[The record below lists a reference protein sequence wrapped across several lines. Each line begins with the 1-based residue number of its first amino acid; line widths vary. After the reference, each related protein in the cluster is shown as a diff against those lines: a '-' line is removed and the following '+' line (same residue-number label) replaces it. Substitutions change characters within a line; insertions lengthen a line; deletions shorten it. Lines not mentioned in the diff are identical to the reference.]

1 MKMLKS
7 FEYNVTVKNDDLIV
21 CDHRVHG
28 VKIMPG
34 VTFLELIYEILAN
47 EGYDRRDFVLY
58 NVVFKRPVSVSDGY
72 NRKVRIKLF
81 ETEAHNGEFNIFADS
96 IHLLNDCE
104 TGEWVHNFEC
114 NIRASEGH
122 GQDDRIDIDEIKR
135 TALSSED
142 MDIVYKHAREYDI
155 THYTF
160 MKSLGTVYYLG
171 QTVCAELH
179 LSEKAQDYLDVFVSH
194 PVYLDAATLIAP
206 YYAYLNSESTGM
218 DLTDKRPFIPIW
230 INEIR
235 AMRDLGR
242 KCYII
247 VRVSDINI
255 HSDVMY
261 TDFYVYTESGE
272 LALSFKRFAY
282 KKIRSNELI
291 ISLENGDDDTVQE
304 NAEKVAASADKA
316 EYNGEDITEMLKSI
330 LLEVADGRIKNV
342 NTDETFYDMGLDSG
356 DLLQF
361 VKILEKTIG
370 HTLYPTLLF
379 EYQTISELAVY
390 LSENFDIEPV
400 KAAVSK
406 ETTTDTAVRTELLFF
421 TSAEKEQGPFLK
433 RKRSSNVF
441 VCSRNREGISLGRAE
456 TDRLFVDA
464 AVNCVHDVKGSIDI
478 TDTVDELYIL
488 VPITECDGR
497 EVIRLLYDISMYIL
511 DKKLLNNIRLVFVSD
526 DRGKN
531 ASPYRRAI
539 GGFIRSLH
547 KEYPTISGCY
557 IRLEDNSADSIKVSE
572 LIAES
577 DLESSTGYHE
587 TILKNTRRY
596 AVLSEPVS
604 VHDRAVSAAAGKYC
618 LITGG
623 LGKLG
628 IITARHMIE
637 KYGVKIILL
646 GRRSESDPGVAEILS
661 GFSSEDIRYYSV
673 DIADQ
678 EQVEELC
685 RRLDSERISVSILIH
700 CAGIN
705 HEAFI
710 NRKDMVDIND
720 VINVKTEGCNN
731 LDKCFGNAELEHFVL
746 YSSISGVTGNAG
758 QTDYAYANAYLTA
771 FAQKRNRMVKSGTR
785 CGRTVSIE
793 WPLWRNGG
801 MTMKQE
807 QLELL
812 KKKHG
817 LDLLD
822 DDEGMRILD
831 IALAGE
837 YDNLTVFKCSSES
850 AANNIDS
857 LPELTYDDHETEVPD
872 NDIAIIGIDIRFP
885 GADNADEFWEKL
897 KNGEDCTEK
906 IPMDRWDSSKY
917 TGDGI
922 YCTRGGFIDKY
933 DAFDADFFKISD
945 DEAVFMDP
953 QERLFLQSVWHAVED
968 AGYTRE
974 SLRDK
979 NVSVAVGAMYNHYQL
994 YSKLNSGIYDV
1005 GAGGAAFSAIANR
1018 ASYIM
1023 DFHGE
1028 SFAVDTACSSTMTAL
1043 KSSIDSI
1050 LLGET
1055 DIAVVGGVN
1064 LTIHP
1069 SKYELLCRAGFLS
1082 HDGRCRCFG
1091 KGGDGYVPGEGVGAF
1106 VIKPLSEAKKNG
1118 DHVYGIIKGIAA
1130 GHSGKTNGYSIPNP
1144 KEEAAVMDK
1153 AIRKSGISPE
1163 QITYVEAQSSG
1174 TELGDV
1180 IEFSSLEKVFSSVEK
1195 KGYCTV
1201 GSVKANIGHLEAASG
1216 VASLVKVLMQM
1227 KNRQLAPSVY
1237 CDPINPMLNIKNS
1250 PFVVSEKLSDWD
1262 STALHRMAL
1271 INTFGASGS
1280 NVSLVVEEAEESTYS
1295 AIDGVIPVFVLSA
1308 RCKDVLR
1315 KYAESVLSFVCGNVD
1330 DRNIGSFLYTYQLG
1344 RELMEQ
1350 KVVFIVRTAD
1360 ELREKL
1366 GVFISNGTE
1375 GLSCFKDD
1383 GYSDYI
1389 EEIKNGRTDLLKG
1402 FYCGK
1407 KIGRMSVPVYPFRE
1421 TRYFPERLCG
1431 EKHNVDAYTENENDV
1446 MMQLL
1451 ESVYSGELEDDA
1463 AYALLEEL

>member
-47 EGYDRRDFVLY
+47 EGYDRRDYVLY

-81 ETEAHNGEFNIFADS
+81 ETEEHNGEFNIYADS
-96 IHLLNDCE
+96 VHLLNDCE
-104 TGEWVHNFEC
+104 QGEWVHNFEC
-114 NIRASEGH
+114 NIRAAEALPK
-122 GQDDRIDIDEIKR
+122 DDRIDIDEIKNS
-135 TALSSED
+135 AVSAED

-179 LSEKAQDYLDVFVSH
+179 LSEKAQEYLDVFVSH

-235 AMRDLGR
+235 ALKDLGK

-247 VRVSDINI
+247 VKVSDINI

-291 ISLENGDDDTVQE
+291 ISLENDETDPVQE
-304 NAEKVAASADKA
+304 NAGKA
-316 EYNGEDITEMLKSI
+316 ETTVNRPEYSGEDITERLKNI
-330 LLEVADGRIKNV
+330 LLTVAEGRIKNV
-342 NTDETFYDMGLDSG
+342 NTMETFYDMGLDSG

-361 VKILEKTIG
+361 VKILERSIG

-379 EYQTISELAVY
+379 EYQTISELAAY
-390 LSENFDIEPV
+390 LDENFEIESE
-400 KAAVSK
+400 VS
-406 ETTTDTAVRTELLFF
+406 TVSNDTATDTAVRTELIFF
-421 TSAEKEQGPFLK
+421 TSAEKELK
-433 RKRSSNVF
+433 SLRVKKRFSNTF
-441 VCSRNREGISLGRAE
+441 VCRRTEKGICFGRLEA
-456 TDRLFVDA
+456 DRLFA
-464 AVNCVHDVKGSIDI
+464 AASDCSLDVSGSIDVK
-478 TDTVDELYIL
+478 DTSDAIYIL
-488 VPITECDGR
+488 LPVSECDGQD
-497 EVIRLLYDISMYIL
+497 VIRLLYDISMYIL
-511 DKKLLNNIRLVFVSD
+511 DKKLLNNIRLVFVSA
-526 DRGKN
+526 DRDKN
-531 ASPYRRAI
+531 SSPYKRAI

-547 KEYPTISGCY
+547 KEYPSISGCY
-557 IRLEDNSADSIKVSE
+557 IRLDGDSVDMVKVSE
-572 LIAES
+572 LLAES
-577 DLESSTGYHE
+577 DLESLTGYHE
-587 TILKNTRRY
+587 TILKNSSRY
-596 AVLSEPVS
+596 AVISKPVS
-604 VHDRAVSAAAGKYC
+604 FSESAISVPSGKYC

-623 LGKLG
+623 MGKLG

-637 KYGVKIILL
+637 KYGMKVVLI
-646 GRRSESDPGVAEILS
+646 GRRSEYDSEVTKILAD
-661 GFSSEDIRYYSV
+661 FSSGDIRYYSA
-673 DIADQ
+673 DIADLK
-678 EQVEELC
+678 QVEEL
-685 RRLDSERISVSILIH
+685 RRKLDSDRISVSILIH

-710 NRKDMVDIND
+710 NRKDMADINH
-720 VINVKTEGCNN
+720 VIKVKTEGCNN

-771 FAQKRNRMVKSGTR
+771 FAQERNKMVKAGTR
-785 CGRTVSIE
+785 RGRTVSIE

-807 QLELL
+807 NLELL

-822 DDEGMRILD
+822 NDEGMRLLD
-831 IALAGE
+831 FALASE
-837 YDNLTVFKCSSES
+837 FDNITVFKCSSES
-850 AANNIDS
+850 AVNNIDS
-857 LPELTYDDHETEVPD
+857 LPEMTYNDNETDISD
-872 NDIAIIGIDIRFP
+872 NDIAIIGIDIRTP

-897 KNGEDCTEK
+897 KNGEDCTEE
-906 IPMDRWDSSKY
+906 IPMDRWDSNKY
-917 TGDGI
+917 IAEGI
-922 YCTRGGFIDKY
+922 YCTRGGFINKY

-974 SLRDK
+974 SLKGK
-979 NVSVAVGAMYNHYQL
+979 NVSVAVGVMYNHYQL
-994 YSKLNSGIYDV
+994 YSRLNSGIYDV

-1023 DFHGE
+1023 DFHGQ

-1106 VIKPLSEAKKNG
+1106 VIKPLAEAKKNG
-1118 DHVYGIIKGIAA
+1118 DHVYGIIKGISA
-1130 GHSGKTNGYSIPNP
+1130 GHAGKTNGYSIPNP
-1144 KEEAAVMDK
+1144 KEEAEVMDK
-1153 AIRKSGISPE
+1153 AIRKSGVTPE

-1180 IEFSSLEKVFSSVEK
+1180 IEFSSLGKVFSSADK
-1195 KGYCTV
+1195 KGFCTV

-1227 KNRQLAPSVY
+1227 KNKQIAPSVY
-1237 CDPINPMLNIKNS
+1237 CEPINPMLNVKNS
-1250 PFVVSEKLSDWD
+1250 PFVVSDKLSDWN
-1262 STALHRMAL
+1262 STASHRTAL

-1280 NVSLVVEEAEESTYS
+1280 NVSLVVEEAEENMYS
-1295 AIDGVIPVFVLSA
+1295 AIDDVIPIFVLSA
-1308 RCKDVLR
+1308 RREDVLR
-1315 KYAESVLSFVCGNVD
+1315 LYADSVLSFVCGNVD
-1330 DRNIGSFLYTYQLG
+1330 ETNLGSFLYTYQLG

-1350 KVVFIVRTAD
+1350 KLIFIAHTAD

-1366 GVFISNGTE
+1366 GAFISNCAD
-1375 GLSCFKDD
+1375 GLSCSEAEE
-1383 GYSDYI
+1383 YSDYI

-1407 KIGRMSVPVYPFRE
+1407 RIGRMSVPVYPFRE
-1421 TRYFPERLCG
+1421 TRYFPERLKG
-1431 EKHNVDAYTENENDV
+1431 EKNICDMYNEKENDV

-1451 ESVYSGELEDDA
+1451 ESVYSGEIEDDA